1 MYTFASLFISFGCT
15 TLFTAATAHATPKTL
30 VDFSRHRIV
39 SSCVATIC
47 HLFVAGFFMW
57 TPASDAVI
65 ALYAVFFSG
74 AILCLPL
81 ALLSVYRARKLPG
94 VYVALILMCSASLG
108 LCDAVTQV
116 GAPTGL
122 CVALVLA
129 CVYMTL
135 HHVVY
140 DLVLWWY
147 YFTLDRSMYFVDET
161 T

>member
-1 MYTFASLFISFGCT
+1 
-15 TLFTAATAHATPKTL
+15 
-30 VDFSRHRIV
+30 
-39 SSCVATIC
+39 
-47 HLFVAGFFMW
+47 
-57 TPASDAVI
+57 
-65 ALYAVFFSG
+65 
-74 AILCLPL
+74 
-81 ALLSVYRARKLPG
+81 
-94 VYVALILMCSASLG
+94 MCSASLG
-108 LCDAVTQV
+108 LCAAVTQV